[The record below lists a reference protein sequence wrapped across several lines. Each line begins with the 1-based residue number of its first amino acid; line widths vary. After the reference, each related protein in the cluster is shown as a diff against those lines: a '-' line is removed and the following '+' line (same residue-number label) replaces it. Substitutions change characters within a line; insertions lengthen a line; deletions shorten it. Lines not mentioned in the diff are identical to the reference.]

1 MDCWK
6 LENPFEEQNIQSSE
20 MFRGLLEHVLQQGA
34 PEVVPS
40 GARFALDVY
49 GLESTLEM
57 EGDAGWEDPWFRKCW
72 MKLQNQGFWKGSIM
86 IYALFI
92 SIDL

>member
-1 MDCWK
+1 LK
-6 LENPFEEQNIQSSE
+6 TIFEEQNIQSSE

-57 EGDAGWEDPWFRKCW
+57 EGEAG
-72 MKLQNQGFWKGSIM
+72 
-86 IYALFI
+86 
-92 SIDL
+92 